1 MSTSTRTLEDLYA
14 LVGSEIGVTEWIPV
28 EQDAI
33 DQFSTST
40 RDLDW
45 MHIDPERAKRE
56 GPYGGTIAFGFW
68 TLSMLTYCSHHV
80 GMWPKDVAYAL
91 NYGLDRVRW
100 INPVPVGTRIR
111 MRCRLLSLEER
122 PDLQLL
128 VRTLNTMEIEG
139 GTRPAMTAEWIGLFI
154 RKRPDKPS

>member
-1 MSTSTRTLEDLYA
+1 MSTPTRTLADLHA
-14 LVGSEIGVTEWIPV
+14 LIGSEIGVTDWIPV

-33 DQFSTST
+33 DQFSVST
-40 RDLDW
+40 RDPDW
-45 MHIDPERAKRE
+45 LHVDPERAKRD

-68 TLSMLTYCSHHV
+68 TLSMLTYCSHQV

-111 MRCRLLSLEER
+111 MRCKLLSLEER
-122 PDLQLL
+122 PDLRIL

-139 GTRPAMTAEWIGLFI
+139 GTRPAMTAEWLGLFI
-154 RKRPDKPS
+154 HKRPDSPP

>member
-1 MSTSTRTLEDLYA
+1 LADLHA
-14 LVGSEIGVTEWIPV
+14 LIGSEIGVTDWIPV

-33 DQFSTST
+33 DQFSVST
-40 RDLDW
+40 RDPDW
-45 MHIDPERAKRE
+45 LHVDPERAKRD

-68 TLSMLTYCSHHV
+68 TLSMLTYCSHQV

-111 MRCRLLSLEER
+111 MRCKLLSLEER
-122 PDLQLL
+122 PDLRIL

-139 GTRPAMTAEWIGLFI
+139 GTRPAMTAEWLGLFI
-154 RKRPDKPS
+154 HKRPDSPP

>member
-1 MSTSTRTLEDLYA
+1 MSTPTRTLADLHA
-14 LVGSEIGVTEWIPV
+14 LIGSEIGVTDWIPV

-33 DQFSTST
+33 DQFSVST
-40 RDLDW
+40 RDPDW
-45 MHIDPERAKRE
+45 LHVDPERAKRD

-68 TLSMLTYCSHHV
+68 TLSMLTYCSHQV

-122 PDLQLL
+122 PDLRIL

-139 GTRPAMTAEWIGLFI
+139 GTRPAMTAEWLGLFI
-154 RKRPDKPS
+154 HKRPDSPP

>member
-1 MSTSTRTLEDLYA
+1 MSTPTRTLADLHA
-14 LVGSEIGVTEWIPV
+14 LIGSEIGVTDWIPV

-33 DQFSTST
+33 DQFSVST
-40 RDLDW
+40 RAPDW
-45 MHIDPERAKRE
+45 LHVDPERAKRD

-68 TLSMLTYCSHHV
+68 TLSMLTYCSHQV

-122 PDLQLL
+122 PDLRIL

-139 GTRPAMTAEWIGLFI
+139 GTRPAMTAEWLGLFI
-154 RKRPDKPS
+154 HKRPDSPP